1 MQAPA
6 AGVKEHELPTQRPV
20 GWGQRRRSSIM
31 ERLTRESTKDGIVNY
46 DGTDFRTKYDS
57 LYSVKLGVIVYC
69 YRNCVREFRWLF
81 MAC

>member
-6 AGVKEHELPTQRPV
+6 AGVKEHELPAQRPV

-31 ERLTRESTKDGIVNY
+31 ERLTRESTKDGISNY

-57 LYSVKLGVIVYC
+57 LYSVKF
-69 YRNCVREFRWLF
+69 EE
-81 MAC
+81 